1 MIHATLRFINNF
13 LPHQM
18 SREIKELYWATIII
32 NLGVGM
38 VAVFEPIYLFYIG
51 YSLDFIMLFY
61 FLVYLIYLFV
71 MPLGARFACYFGT
84 ERSMVLASIFL
95 AALYF
100 SLFYIQYDAKFFYV
114 SIIFYALEK
123 VFYWPAYHADFA
135 RHIAMTESGREVSS
149 INVAVSLMYVIGP
162 IIAGSLIAW
171 GGFGWLFS
179 VVSIIFLLS
188 NIPLLTTKERYRRHS
203 FSYRESFKTLFQGLR
218 QKALISYLGYAEE
231 VALIIIWPIFI
242 SVIVKDNLE
251 VGLIMGFS
259 IMASIVIS
267 ILAGRFVD
275 NYSKHKILRF
285 SSISHA
291 LIWFLRVLVTT
302 AFGVFVVN
310 TLSALAK
317 NVIGIALTA
326 QTYKKVH
333 DGRIMSLVVAFESTL
348 VIGKLVMMA
357 FFGIVFYFVAD
368 LRLSFDISFIA
379 SGLSS
384 LLYML

>member
-32 NLGVGM
+32 NLGTGM
-38 VAVFEPIYLFYIG
+38 VAIFEPIYLFYIG

-61 FLVYLIYLFV
+61 FLVYLIYLFA

-84 ERSMVLASIFL
+84 ERSMVIASIFL

-100 SLFYIQYDAKFFYV
+100 SLYYIQFDSRFFYLA
-114 SIIFYALEK
+114 IIFYALEK
-123 VFYWPAYHADFA
+123 IFYWPAYHADFA
-135 RHIAMTESGREVSS
+135 RHIAMTESGREVSG

-162 IIAGSLIAW
+162 IIAGGLIAW

-179 VVSIIFLLS
+179 VVSVIFLLS
-188 NIPLLTTKERYRRHS
+188 NVPLLTTKEKYRRHS
-203 FSYRESFKTLFQGLR
+203 FSYRESFRTLFMGLR
-218 QKALISYLGYAEE
+218 QKTLISYLGYGEE
-231 VALIIIWPIFI
+231 VALVIIWPIFI

-259 IMASIVIS
+259 IMVSVIIS
-267 ILAGRFVD
+267 LLAGRFVD
-275 NYSKHKILRF
+275 SYRKHKILRF
-285 SSISHA
+285 SSMAHA
-291 LIWFLRVLVTT
+291 LIWLLRVLVKN

-310 TLSALAK
+310 ILSTLAK
-317 NVIGIALTA
+317 NVIGIALTV
-326 QTYKKVH
+326 QTYKRVH

-348 VIGKLVMMA
+348 VVAKLVMMA
-357 FFGIVFYFVAD
+357 FFGIVFYFVSD